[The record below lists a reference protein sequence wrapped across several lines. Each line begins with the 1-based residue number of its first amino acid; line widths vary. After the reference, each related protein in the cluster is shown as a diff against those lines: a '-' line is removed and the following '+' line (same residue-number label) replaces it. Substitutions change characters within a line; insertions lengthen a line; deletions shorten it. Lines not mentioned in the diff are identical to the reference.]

1 MSAAHKTIWS
11 LLYFFIFTLLII
23 KNVNAALATANNAF
37 EIMAK
42 EWIPSSQTLTA
53 VTDPEIVQL
62 LSTLASQMALAL

>member
-11 LLYFFIFTLLII
+11 LLCFFTFTLLII
-23 KNVNAALATANNAF
+23 KNVNAALATANDVF
-37 EIMAK
+37 EIMAE
-42 EWIPSSQTLTA
+42 EWISTSQTLTA